1 MNPQLEE
8 EWHSVRKWGSLTE
21 VTPSVQ
27 GQMLIRKTKQWCPLS
42 MPWDF
47 GAGGS
52 NRAAAPACQAGPT
65 QPSPWQTRST
75 RTGRTVR
82 AVSHTVYFTMLPFS
96 DSEFWLMWL
105 MFSFHAFS
113 LSFLFCINVV
123 EPKKILVTSMGIFTL
138 GGQRSG
144 EVDQYLMSNY

>member
-27 GQMLIRKTKQWCPLS
+27 GQMRIRKTKQWCPLS

-52 NRAAAPACQAGPT
+52 NRAAVPACQAGPT
-65 QPSPWQTRST
+65 PPSPWQTRST

-82 AVSHTVYFTMLPFS
+82 AVSRTVYFTMLPLSASVFRLTVIPV
-96 DSEFWLMWL
+96 FLPC
-105 MFSFHAFS
+105 F
-113 LSFLFCINVV
+113 LSFCSFYANVV
-123 EPKKILVTSMGIFTL
+123 EPKKILVNSMVIFPL
-138 GGQRSG
+138 GAGRRG